1 MTTAPIDVALAYHR
15 AWTTN
20 AIDRAMSLVADD
32 IQCHAPGVELDGKE
46 QYRAFIEGFAPAL
59 TGIGDIAQMVDGDR
73 VLLMYYPETSV
84 TATAP
89 AAELF
94 TVRGGLIVS
103 SVLIFDRLAFAPADQ
118 A

>member
-46 QYRAFIEGFAPAL
+46 QYRAFIEGFA
-59 TGIGDIAQMVDGDR
+59 TG
-73 VLLMYYPETSV
+73 
-84 TATAP
+84 TA
-89 AAELF
+89 
-94 TVRGGLIVS
+94 S
-103 SVLIFDRLAFAPADQ
+103 SSCTTPRPR
-118 A
+118 

>member
-32 IQCHAPGVELDGKE
+32 IQCHAPGV
-46 QYRAFIEGFAPAL
+46 